1 MEKPNRAMAQIGF
14 KFQICKVKFYATSF
28 WRHMSTVHAPDEKL
42 VYSCD
47 TCGRKFPHLF
57 RLRMHEKTHLAYDKV
72 RSVRALCKS
81 IEQA

>member
-1 MEKPNRAMAQIGF
+1 MAQIGF

-47 TCGRKFPHLF
+47 TCGRRFPHLF